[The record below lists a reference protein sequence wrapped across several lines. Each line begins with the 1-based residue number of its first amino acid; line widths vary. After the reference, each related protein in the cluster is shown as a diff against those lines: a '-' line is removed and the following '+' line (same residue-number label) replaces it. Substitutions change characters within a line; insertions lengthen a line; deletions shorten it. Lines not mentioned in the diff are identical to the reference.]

1 VGTILQPGNGEV
13 EYEIVGGTGA
23 ITLDSCFKSAVDSKN
38 IIALKIRVIIY
49 QLTSRSLL
57 N

>member
-38 IIALKIRVIIY
+38 IIALKIRVIMY